1 MCFNHYVDTKI
12 LKDKQITDE
21 DIDKFI
27 SEYKPEENNYELANI
42 IFSILFSGFDK
53 NKLIKLTNTSIIEN
67 LFKKSIENNSVNPF
81 ICFSGLILR
90 HITTFLCCPE
100 TTTEECKD
108 LLDIIYNMKIIGYYR
123 IAYWQTAYFYE
134 REYFDEMKET
144 LKDRTSREYFDYYFF
159 VHVIYLHNLSR
170 TNFVDKSIFNLPWI
184 KKLLEN
190 TKSAHYPDNTENEKK
205 ALESHKE
212 A

>member
-12 LKDKQITDE
+12 RIHKQITDE
-21 DIDKFI
+21 EIDKFI
-27 SEYKPEENNYELANI
+27 SNYKSEEENNQALANI

-53 NKLIKLTNTSIIEN
+53 NKLIKITNTSIIEN
-67 LFKKSIENNSVNPF
+67 LFKESIENRPVQF
-81 ICFSGLILR
+81 FCTLILR

-123 IAYWQTAYFYE
+123 ISYWHLAYFYE

-144 LKDRTSREYFDYYFF
+144 LKDKTSREYFDYYFF
-159 VHVIYLHNLSR
+159 VHVIWLHFLSK
-170 TNFVDKSIFNLPWI
+170 TNFVDKSIFNLSWI
-184 KKLLEN
+184 KKLLQN
-190 TKSAHYPDNTENEKK
+190 TKSVQCPDISEYEKK
-205 ALESHKE
+205 AIS
-212 A
+212 